1 MNHHTL
7 IRSVPV
13 LLAIACTSWSP
24 ISHAAFIADSKATL
38 ELRNIYLN
46 RDFREGD
53 GQSKREE
60 WAQGFLLKLQSGYTE
75 GTVGFGLD
83 ALGLLGVKLDSS
95 ADRVN
100 TGLLPVHD
108 DGRAADEFANLG
120 LTGKIRI
127 SQTELKVGTHIPVLP
142 VLKPN
147 NGRII
152 PQTFEG
158 ALLTSRDIGKLT
170 ITAGQ
175 LKEVKQRNSSDR
187 ETLQLNNKNSRFAGA
202 VEADYFNLL
211 GVETPLGESFKAT
224 YFAAE
229 LDNIY
234 RQHFFGLNSTHP
246 LGEGTLTADVRLSL
260 SDDYGRKA
268 GGKVDN
274 RAFNGMLSYAQAGHK
289 VGLGWQDM
297 SGETGFAYVNG
308 TDPFLINFS
317 QINDFANPDERSYQA
332 RYDYDFKHA
341 GVPGLSFMTRYIRGS
356 GATVINSAESGK
368 EWERDSEIRY
378 VFQKGLLKNLSLRL
392 RNASYRSSFA
402 RDADENRVIVGYT
415 FTLR

>member
-1 MNHHTL
+1 MNYRTL
-7 IRSVPV
+7 LPAFPAM
-13 LLAIACTSWSP
+13 LAIACSIWSP
-24 ISHAAFIADSKATL
+24 LSSAAFLDDSKATL

-46 RDFREGD
+46 RDFREGE

-60 WAQGFLLKLQSGYTE
+60 WAQGFLLKLQSGYTS

-95 ADRVN
+95 PDRTN

-108 DGRAADEFANLG
+108 DGRAANEFANLG
-120 LTGKIRI
+120 LTGKMRI

-152 PQTFEG
+152 PQTFDG
-158 ALLTSRDIGKLT
+158 VMLTSRDIGKLT
-170 ITAGQ
+170 FTAGQ

-202 VEADYFNLL
+202 VEADYFNLF
-211 GVETPLGESFKAT
+211 GMETPLGDSFKAT

-234 RQHFFGLNSTHP
+234 RQHYFGLTSSHP
-246 LGEGTLTADVRLSL
+246 LGRGIVAADIRLSL

-289 VGLGWQDM
+289 VGFGWQDM
-297 SGETGFAYVNG
+297 SGDTGFAYVNG
-308 TDPFLINFS
+308 TDPFLVNFS

-332 RYDYDFKHA
+332 RYDYDFAQA
-341 GVPGLSFMTRYIRGS
+341 GIPGLSFMTRYIRGS
-356 GATVINSAESGK
+356 DATVINSNETGK
-368 EWERDSEIRY
+368 EWERDSEVRY
-378 VFQKGLLKNLSLRL
+378 VFQNGLLKNLSLRF